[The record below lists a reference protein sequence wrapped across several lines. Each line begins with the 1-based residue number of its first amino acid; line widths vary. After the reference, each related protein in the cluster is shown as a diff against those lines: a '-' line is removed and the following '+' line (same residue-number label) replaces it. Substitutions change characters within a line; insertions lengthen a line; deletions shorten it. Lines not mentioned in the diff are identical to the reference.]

1 MQHQSLKL
9 CSLAVL
15 LGLLL
20 TNVTSAQD
28 QLLNLDDHGVVI
40 DGYDPV
46 AYFTQG
52 KPVKGLKDYQI
63 QHNGTIYYFSS
74 EESKKLFEADP
85 KKYEVQFGGFCAYAV
100 SQGHVSPIDPNFC
113 YVQKDASGVDR
124 LICQHNQ
131 KANDLWNK
139 NANGLLVDAYKYWPA
154 VQKNGGKQIPIK
166 GVEHFYIN
174 IDESG
179 LANQGY
185 DVVAYH
191 TDNKALKGDAK
202 FTEWFHGAKY
212 VFTSREHQ
220 ELFRSAPKK
229 YLPQYGGFCA
239 YAMSLGKIRPVNPE
253 IFSIEDGRLML
264 QHTQEAYDLFY
275 KDVKN
280 NIVKADTK
288 WPAVEAKKSGHKV
301 KFDKPAK

>member
-1 MQHQSLKL
+1 MVFSILSIASNL
-9 CSLAVL
+9 F
-15 LGLLL
+15 
-20 TNVTSAQD
+20 AQKS
-28 QLLNLDDHGVVI
+28 LLNLDSKGVVI

-46 AYFTQG
+46 AYFTLG
-52 KPVKGLKDYQI
+52 KPTRGSESITSSY
-63 QHNGTIYYFSS
+63 NGSSYYFSS
-74 EESKKLFEADP
+74 EENKKLFDADP

-100 SQGHVSPIDPNFC
+100 SQGHVSPIDPDFC
-113 YVQKDASGVDR
+113 YVQKDSQGVDR

-139 NANGLLVDAYKYWPA
+139 DANGLLVNAYKYWPA
-154 VQKNGGKQIPIK
+154 VVKNGGKQIPVK

-174 IDESG
+174 LDETG
-179 LANQGY
+179 LANQGF

-191 TDNKALKGDAK
+191 TDNKALKGDPK

-212 VFTSREHQ
+212 LFTSSEHQ
-220 ELFRSAPKK
+220 ELFRNEPKK

-239 YAMSLGKIRPVNPE
+239 YAMSLGKVRPVDPT
-253 IFSIEDGRLML
+253 IFSIESGRLML

-280 NIVKADTK
+280 NIVKADAE
-288 WPAVEAKKSGHKV
+288 WPGVETRKAGHKV

>member
-1 MQHQSLKL
+1 MHRLFMTLS
-9 CSLAVL
+9 
-15 LGLLL
+15 LL
-20 TNVTSAQD
+20 TLVSHLFAQKA
-28 QLLNLDDHGVVI
+28 LLNLDDKGVII

-46 AYFTQG
+46 AYFTDN
-52 KPVKGLKDYQI
+52 KPVQGTSQFQSK
-63 QHNGTIYYFSS
+63 HNGSVYYFTS
-74 EESKKLFEADP
+74 EDHKKLFDADP
-85 KKYEVQFGGFCAYAV
+85 KKYEVQFGGYCAYAV
-100 SQGHVSPIDPNFC
+100 SQGHISAISPLFC
-113 YVQKDASGVDR
+113 YVQKDDKGVDR

-154 VQKNGGKQIPIK
+154 VEKNGGKQIPIK

-174 IDESG
+174 VDQSG

-191 TDNKALKGDAK
+191 TDNKALKGDPK
-202 FTEWFHGAKY
+202 FNEWFHGAKY
-212 VFTSREHQ
+212 TFTSREHQ
-220 ELFRSAPKK
+220 ELFRDNPKK

-239 YAMSLGKIRPVNPE
+239 YAMSLGAVRPVDPE

-264 QHTQEAYDLFY
+264 QHTKKAYDLFY

-288 WPAVEAKKSGHKV
+288 WPGVEHKRAGHKV

>member
-1 MQHQSLKL
+1 MRIFIMVFSILSIASNL
-9 CSLAVL
+9 F
-15 LGLLL
+15 
-20 TNVTSAQD
+20 AQKP
-28 QLLNLDDHGVVI
+28 LLNLDSKGVVI

-46 AYFTQG
+46 AYFTLG
-52 KPVKGLKDYQI
+52 KPTKGNESITSSY
-63 QHNGTIYYFSS
+63 NGSSYYFSS
-74 EESKKLFEADP
+74 EENKKLFDADP
-85 KKYEVQFGGFCAYAV
+85 KKFEVQFGGFCAYAV
-100 SQGHVSPIDPNFC
+100 SQGHVSPIDPDFC
-113 YVQKDASGVDR
+113 YVQKDSQGVDR

-139 NANGLLVDAYKYWPA
+139 DANGLLVNAYKYWPA
-154 VQKNGGKQIPIK
+154 VVKNGGKQIPVK

-174 IDESG
+174 LDETG
-179 LANQGY
+179 LANQGF

-191 TDNKALKGDAK
+191 TDNKALKGDPK

-212 VFTSREHQ
+212 LFTSSEHQ
-220 ELFRSAPKK
+220 ELFRNEPKR

-239 YAMSLGKIRPVNPE
+239 YAMSLGKVRPVDPT
-253 IFSIEDGRLML
+253 IFSIESGRLML

-280 NIVKADTK
+280 NIVKADAK
-288 WPAVEAKKSGHKV
+288 WPGVETRKAGHKV

>member
-1 MQHQSLKL
+1 MTRLIMVFSLL
-9 CSLAVL
+9 SMVSNLF
-15 LGLLL
+15 
-20 TNVTSAQD
+20 AQKA
-28 QLLNLDDHGVVI
+28 LLNLNDKGVEI

-46 AYFTQG
+46 AYFISGKPTQG
-52 KPVKGLKDYQI
+52 VEAYKSSY
-63 QHNGTIYYFSS
+63 NGASYYFSS
-74 EESKKLFEADP
+74 EENKKLFEADP

-113 YVQKDASGVDR
+113 YVQKDSEGVDR

-139 NANGLLVDAYKYWPA
+139 DANGLLVNAYKYWPA
-154 VQKNGGKQIPIK
+154 VEKNGGKQIPLK
-166 GVEHFYIN
+166 GVEHFFIN
-174 IDESG
+174 LDESG

-191 TDNKALKGDAK
+191 TDNKALKGDPK

-212 VFTSREHQ
+212 VFTSRANQ
-220 ELFRSAPKK
+220 ELFRNGPKK

-280 NIVKADTK
+280 NIVKADAK
-288 WPAVEAKKSGHKV
+288 WPEIETKKAGHKV